1 MIRGK
6 DTKLVVNMKKSLI
19 FAICLASVIQ
29 VSDLSAIT
37 GTEAVAKF
45 QGRMY
50 SAGQMTGIIQW
61 SFNAGPPYTGS
72 FKYMAPNKIYIKFSS
87 PQGKVL
93 VANGRKLWIYDPGNN
108 VCAVQDLGGGG
119 SGGFAGMVN
128 GYMGIVTSQG
138 SGGYTLKL
146 KNSDRTYSEIMLWL
160 DSGFFLK
167 KAVLKNQKG
176 DLLKVSLSNVSFS
189 ATVMKS
195 LFDFNVPANTQ
206 VIKNPLQVR

>member
-1 MIRGK
+1 
-6 DTKLVVNMKKSLI
+6 MKKVSILT
-19 FAICLASVIQ
+19 ICLACVLQ

-37 GTEAVAKF
+37 GSEALAKF

-50 SAGQMTGIIQW
+50 SAGRMTGIIQW
-61 SFNAGPPYTGS
+61 SFNSGPPYTGS
-72 FKYMAPNKIYIKFSS
+72 FKYLAPNKIYIKFSS

-119 SGGFAGMVN
+119 SGGIAGMVK

-160 DSGFFLK
+160 DSSFFLK

-176 DLLKVSLSNVSFS
+176 DALKVTLSNVSFS
-189 ATVMKS
+189 TSVMKS

>member
-1 MIRGK
+1 
-6 DTKLVVNMKKSLI
+6 MKKAVFLTIST
-19 FAICLASVIQ
+19 FSVICLLITV
-29 VSDLSAIT
+29 DLSAIT
-37 GTEAVAKF
+37 GSDALAKF

-50 SAGQMTGIIQW
+50 SAGRMTGIIQW
-61 SFNAGPPYTGS
+61 STNGGPPYTGS
-72 FKYMAPNKIYIKFSS
+72 FKYLAPNKIYIKFSS
-87 PQGKVL
+87 PSGKTL
-93 VANGRKLWIYDPGNN
+93 VANGRKLWVYDPGNN

-119 SGGFAGMVN
+119 SGGFGGLVS

-146 KNSDRTYSEIMLWL
+146 KNSDRTYSEIMLFL
-160 DSGFFLK
+160 DSSFFLR

-176 DLLKVSLSNVSFS
+176 DTLNVSLSNVSFS
-189 ATVMKS
+189 TSVPKS